1 MNYMEL
7 AQSIANGA
15 VEDGTQGGVEV
26 EAYIAVGNE
35 TTIQVRSG
43 EVEKLSYAGSKGLGV
58 RVIRC
63 GQMGYAYTSDFSD
76 ASISR
81 TVERALA
88 LSEIADPDEH
98 RRLPE
103 PKPVSDEDLAI
114 YDPAMLDVEPEAKVA
129 FAKAIETAALEY
141 DERVQ
146 VSIRNAYIDGISQVY
161 LANSKGFAGTYNS
174 TFAGGYIMVMAA
186 GEDDRATGFG
196 LRLGRSL
203 GEISAEEIGRE
214 AAEQAVGLLGG
225 KPVPTQMATV
235 VYHPVAA
242 TGLLGAISQALT
254 AQAMQRNR
262 SFLQGKLG
270 QTVASDVVTLLDN
283 ARLPGGLATRPFDD
297 EGTPTSATR
306 LIDEG
311 VFQAVIHDAYT
322 ADKDGTDSTGNASR
336 GSHRS
341 APGLAPSNFYIQPGP
356 DDADAVI
363 AGVEKGLYV
372 VNTMNTHSINPVSGD
387 YSVSAQGFWIENGQ
401 ITHPVNNVTIAL
413 PLGDILQNVKAVG
426 SDLTFLPFG
435 GAIGSPTI
443 RVDGVMIG
451 GV

>member
-7 AQSIANGA
+7 AKRVVKQATT
-15 VEDGTQGGVEV
+15 DDLEV
-26 EAYIAVGNE
+26 EAYIAVGSE
-35 TTIQVRSG
+35 TNIQVRNG

-58 RVIRC
+58 RVIRN
-63 GQMGYAYTSDFSD
+63 GQMGYAYTSDFADESLSKTIEM
-76 ASISR
+76 AI
-81 TVERALA
+81 TLA
-88 LSEIADPDEH
+88 EVADPDEH
-98 RRLPE
+98 RHLPD
-103 PKPVSDEDLAI
+103 PKPISDEDLAI
-114 YDPAMLDVEPEAKVA
+114 YDPSLLAVDAEEKVT
-129 FAKAIETAALEY
+129 FQKAVETAAFAH
-141 DERVQ
+141 DDRVK
-146 VSIRNAYIDGISQVY
+146 VSSMNAYIDGISEVY
-161 LANSKGFAGTYNS
+161 LANSKGFAGTYSS
-174 TFAGGYIMVMAA
+174 TFAAGYIMVMAID
-186 GEDDRATGFG
+186 ENDRATGFG
-196 LRLGRSL
+196 LQIGRSL
-203 GEISAEEIGRE
+203 KDINAEKIGRE
-214 AAEQAVGLLGG
+214 AAEQAVSSLGG
-225 KPVPTQMATV
+225 KPVPTQTASV

-242 TGLLGAISQALT
+242 TAMLGALSQALT

-270 QTVASDVVTLLDN
+270 ETVAADVVTLLDN

-297 EGTPTSATR
+297 EGNPTSATR

-311 VFQAVIHDAYT
+311 VFQAVIYDAYT
-322 ADKDGTDSTGNASR
+322 ADKDGTDSTGNAMR

-341 APGLAPSNFYIQPGP
+341 APSLSPSNFYIQPGHES
-356 DDADAVI
+356 ADEVI

-387 YSVSAQGFWIENGQ
+387 YSVSAQGYWIEDGK

-413 PLGDILQNVKAVG
+413 PLGELLQNVKAVG

-435 GAIGSPTI
+435 GSVGSPTI